1 MTNASIA
8 NSMQIPL
15 PRSALTA
22 KGIGNGNFNCVYG
35 CATTTS
41 RRHSTTT
48 RPVVVVVASCR
59 SIHYLVRVPL
69 RLRQC
74 NDHRRPFL
82 SHTSKHKQHGHCGMA
97 NQYAQLHLYRRR
109 IAIATHKHPKHT
121 VASYVLM
128 YFLNAIFSIPVA
140 WLSYFFHS
148 WVYTFGGEAKSHFSV
163 TLKLL

>member
-22 KGIGNGNFNCVYG
+22 TCCVYG

-109 IAIATHKHPKHT
+109 IAIGNTQALETHRSILH
-121 VASYVLM
+121 VYVFSER
-128 YFLNAIFSIPVA
+128 YFSIPVA